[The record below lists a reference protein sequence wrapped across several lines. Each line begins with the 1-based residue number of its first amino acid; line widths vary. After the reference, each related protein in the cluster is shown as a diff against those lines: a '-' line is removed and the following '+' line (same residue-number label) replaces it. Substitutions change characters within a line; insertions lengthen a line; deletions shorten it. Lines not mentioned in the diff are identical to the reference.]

1 MGRSTLDGLFDIMT
15 GMNTGAYVC
24 DSCGKGYREGIWY
37 LMQRIELRE
46 LESQIFMLLRC
57 WKVVKR

>member
-1 MGRSTLDGLFDIMT
+1 MCVIVAVR
-15 GMNTGAYVC
+15 
-24 DSCGKGYREGIWY
+24 GYREGIWY